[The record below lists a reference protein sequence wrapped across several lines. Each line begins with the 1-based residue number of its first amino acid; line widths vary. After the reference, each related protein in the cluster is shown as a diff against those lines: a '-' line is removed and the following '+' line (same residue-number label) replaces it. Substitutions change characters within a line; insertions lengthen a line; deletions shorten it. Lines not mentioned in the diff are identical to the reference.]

1 MATPTQHAAVA
12 MLHLGTQWQ
21 QAVEQAEILTV
32 QLQKMFAEN
41 KELKAENDKLKKQ
54 LAAALTDQPEPEA
67 VSPPSEI
74 TRH

>member
-21 QAVEQAEILTV
+21 QAVEQGELLTV
-32 QLQKMFAEN
+32 QLQKMFVEN
-41 KELKAENDKLKKQ
+41 KELKAENEKLKKQ
-54 LAAALTDQPEPEA
+54 VETYTAVEA
-67 VSPPSEI
+67 TPPPSEI